1 MARKFTYKHLG
12 NLWKDGDRKAKLAR
26 GSREGF
32 IKKAIDDVCL
42 QADLS
47 ETTWDYSYNMCS
59 GMIRLL
65 SMGLGQKELCAHK
78 TLVQKLL
85 RLGRD
90 IMDYAQSDTDFF
102 FLGAF
107 VDLKIC
113 SKWRNIEFYR
123 FVLQALMGIKKYL
136 AFFSKDLKEKIRK
149 EYENF
154 YPRDYEIYFTPYLA
168 RTG

>member
-1 MARKFTYKHLG
+1 MARKFSYKHLG
-12 NLWKDGDRKAKLAR
+12 NLWKEGPHGPKLTR
-26 GSREGF
+26 GSRDSF

-42 QADLS
+42 KADLS
-47 ETTWDYSYNMCS
+47 ETAWDYSYSLCS

-65 SMGLGQKELCAHK
+65 EMGLNQKEFCSHK

-85 RLGRD
+85 HLGRD

-102 FLGAF
+102 YLGAF

-123 FVLQALMGIKKYL
+123 FLVDALTGIKKYL
-136 AFFSKDLKEKIRK
+136 AYFSKGLKEKIRK
-149 EYENF
+149 EYQK
-154 YPRDYEIYFTPYLA
+154 YYSRDYEVYFAPNLLDSA
-168 RTG
+168 